1 MAFPWIYKGYSLIA
15 FRYRVLIEVKKA
27 ESGHTGGLGRCRIAA
42 VSLPDRCRIAAGSL
56 PPRCRL
62 AAGSAAW
69 RSRGNPETSGG
80 KNLSGFFKSLQ
91 KNLATKNNQK
101 FAKSPGMKNRHF
113 QKHQKRTFSI
123 RSFKEVDILRKNP
136 NQKNS
141 NQNSSESKASLR
153 IPPNLSDS
161 LQNRFRILQ
170 NLSTNLSNP
179 SEFYVQE
186 SICSPLLGCFAGVI
200 YLKGYAPCR
209 RPPSNYYNQYH
220 YYYYYHYCYYD

>member
-1 MAFPWIYKGYSLIA
+1 MGVGVFPGSRIPLCSLIA
-15 FRYRVLIEVKKA
+15 FRYRVLMEVKKA

-42 VSLPDRCRIAAGSL
+42 GSLPDRCRIAAGSL

-113 QKHQKRTFSI
+113 QKRPPPPGSQTGSP
-123 RSFKEVDILRKNP
+123 SGLPNQKNP
-136 NQKNS
+136 NQKNQS
-141 NQNSSESKASLR
+141 RRSQVRRIRR
-153 IPPNLSDS
+153 IPAGTLKSEE
-161 LQNRFRILQ
+161 FRQAL
-170 NLSTNLSNP
+170 
-179 SEFYVQE
+179 
-186 SICSPLLGCFAGVI
+186 
-200 YLKGYAPCR
+200 
-209 RPPSNYYNQYH
+209 
-220 YYYYYHYCYYD
+220 

>member
-1 MAFPWIYKGYSLIA
+1 M
-15 FRYRVLIEVKKA
+15 EVKKA

-113 QKHQKRTFSI
+113 SKSEDFEI
-123 RSFKEVDILRKNP
+123 RRIQGRNQ

-141 NQNSSESKASLR
+141 NQKEPDQKNQSRRSQGRRIRIIQGRKIKIRRIQLFDRIMLLPTSAPGSSRPATVGGWPCSFSAGALSLR
-153 IPPNLSDS
+153 PE
-161 LQNRFRILQ
+161 R
-170 NLSTNLSNP
+170 TNGSRR
-179 SEFYVQE
+179 
-186 SICSPLLGCFAGVI
+186 
-200 YLKGYAPCR
+200 YADQRLCQQR
-209 RPPSNYYNQYH
+209 RR
-220 YYYYYHYCYYD
+220 CC